1 MIGEIS
7 KILGADCICR
17 EGDAL
22 NQVVSSYLVAAMEV
36 PDFLNSIEDGCL
48 IIVP

>member
-7 KILGADCICR
+7 KILGADCICG